1 MVYIY
6 IILTQFIQNFSSF
19 GHFLQDFSVFHIPI
33 QNYKITVSMIFHLLE
48 DISRSIMIQD
58 KKIIA
63 LESPWNGEYQFGIEI
78 SKFRNVKINFQK
90 NVFFCTVAYFFW
102 RAVIVNLRTMCRSA
116 F

>member
-6 IILTQFIQNFSSF
+6 IIRTQFIQNFSSF

-63 LESPWNGEYQFGIEI
+63 LESPRNGEYQFGIEI
-78 SKFRNVKINFQK
+78 YRKQGFVKF
-90 NVFFCTVAYFFW
+90 FFT
-102 RAVIVNLRTMCRSA
+102 RSIFCCAA
-116 F
+116 FIYM